1 MMDIEIRSD
10 GSMVVEG
17 YVNAVDRF
25 SRELYGHKGKFIEK
39 VEPNVFKRALE
50 MADSISMLLN
60 HDSRR
65 KLADTKDGSLELVE
79 DAIGLRARAIVTDP
93 EVIQEGKK
101 GNLKGW
107 SFGFRNLKD
116 SWEEDGEIQKRTL
129 HDIDLMEVSLLTI
142 TPAYIATSVSVR
154 SEEIETRSVED
165 APKTAPTTEELVKDI
180 QRAFEQQM
188 LDIDIWLLKNKKS
201 H

>member
-1 MMDIEIRSD
+1 MDYEIRSD
-10 GSMVVEG
+10 GSMIVEG

-25 SRELYGHKGKFIEK
+25 SRELYGHKGKFVEK

-50 MADSISMLLN
+50 NTDNVHMLLN

-65 KLADTKDGSLELVE
+65 KLADTKDGSLDLSE
-79 DAIGLRARAIVTDP
+79 DAIGLRAKAIVHDS
-93 EVIQEGKK
+93 EVIAEAEK

-107 SFGFRNLKD
+107 SFGFKSIKD
-116 SWEEDGEIQKRTL
+116 SWEDGEVQKRTL
-129 HDIDLMEVSLLTI
+129 QDIDLMEVSLLTI

-154 SEEIETRSVED
+154 SEDVETRSVED
-165 APKTAPTTEELVKDI
+165 VPKAVPTTEELVKDV

-188 LDIDIWLLKNKKS
+188 LDVDIWLLRNKK
-201 H
+201 